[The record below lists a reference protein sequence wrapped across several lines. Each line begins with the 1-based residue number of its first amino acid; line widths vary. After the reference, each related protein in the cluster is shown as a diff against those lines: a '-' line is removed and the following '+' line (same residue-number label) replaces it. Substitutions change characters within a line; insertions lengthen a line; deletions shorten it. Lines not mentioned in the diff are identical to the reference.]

1 MEDLSKYNPKGS
13 TLRRAQM
20 RMLDILLVVDKIF
33 RKHGIEY
40 WLDGGTLLGAVR
52 HGGFIPWDDDLDINV
67 KKSEIS
73 HIRKILQ
80 AELPD
85 NLCYQDVTT
94 DWNYTMLICK
104 VRDKNS
110 IFDDPYSKRMTE
122 RGIYIDLIPMEE
134 VVPYKLKG
142 IIDFVYLRCIRGI
155 HNYSDRFI
163 EKLLG
168 YICYLPSVICAGVCR
183 IWTRIFHS
191 HMWGHTYGWLSY
203 NHISENDIFPLSE
216 IDFEGHKVLAPHNPD
231 AYLTA
236 LFGDYMQIPPEEKRL
251 THRAPITFLDE
262 EQK

>member
-1 MEDLSKYNPKGS
+1 MEDLRKYNPEGS
-13 TLRRAQM
+13 TLRKAQM

-33 RKHGIEY
+33 RKHDIEY

-67 KKSEIS
+67 RKADIPR
-73 HIRKILQ
+73 IRKILQ
-80 AELPD
+80 TELPD
-85 NLCYQDVTT
+85 NFCYQDVTT

-104 VRDKNS
+104 VRDKKS
-110 IFDDPYSKRMTE
+110 IFDDPYSKLFKE

-134 VVPYKLKG
+134 VVSFKLKG

-155 HNYSDRFI
+155 HNYSDRLI

-168 YICYLPSVICAGVCR
+168 YICYLPSIFCTGICR
-183 IWTRIFHS
+183 LWTKLFHS
-191 HMWGHTYGWLSY
+191 RRWGHCYGWLSY
-203 NHISENDIFPLSE
+203 NHIAESDIFPLSE
-216 IDFEGHKVLAPHNPD
+216 IEFEGHKVLAPHNPD

-236 LFGDYMQIPPEEKRL
+236 LFGDYMQIPPEDKRL

-262 EQK
+262 

>member
-1 MEDLSKYNPKGS
+1 MEDLRKYNPEGS

-67 KKSEIS
+67 RKSEVPR
-73 HIRKILQ
+73 IRKILQ
-80 AELPD
+80 TELPD

-94 DWNYTMLICK
+94 DWNYHMLICK
-104 VRDKNS
+104 VRDKHS
-110 IFDDPYSKRMTE
+110 VFDDLASKRMKE

-134 VVPYKLKG
+134 VAPIRLKN
-142 IIDFVYLRCIRGI
+142 IIDFVYLRCVRGV

-168 YICYLPSVICAGVCR
+168 YICYPPALLCTWVCR
-183 IWTRIFHS
+183 AWTKLFHS
-191 HMWGHTYGWLSY
+191 RMWGHCYGWLSY
-203 NHISENDIFPLSE
+203 NHIAESDIFPLSE
-216 IDFEGHKVLAPHNPD
+216 IEFEGHKVLAPNNPD